1 MKEPNCECVICHK
14 LLYRPP
20 SYIEKTKNITCS
32 YKCSNE
38 LRKTTYIGE
47 RNPQYGRKGNLSAV
61 FVGEKTKSHGY
72 WRLYKPDHPYSEG
85 NRVLE
90 HRIIAEEYL
99 LDSINSID
107 IDGKKYLKPEYAVH
121 HIDFDKLNNHIN
133 NLCVM
138 KKDDHSAMHISFK
151 TIIRGD
157 KGRIKT
163 VKYNFDINNKNEV
176 KEAFDNYLNN
186 HNIYYHM
193 INKINI
199 PNDYKGEN

>member
-1 MKEPNCECVICHK
+1 MKEPNCECAICHK
-14 LLYRPP
+14 LLYRKP
-20 SYIEKTKNITCS
+20 SYIKKTKNITCS

-38 LRKTTYIGE
+38 LRKTTYVGE
-47 RNPQYGRKGNLSAV
+47 NNPQYGRKGNLSAA
-61 FVGEKTKSHGY
+61 FAGEKIKSHGY
-72 WRLYKPDHPYSEG
+72 WKLYKPDHPYNKR

-121 HIDFDKLNNHIN
+121 HIDFDKLNNNIN

-157 KGRIKT
+157 KGKIKT
-163 VKYNFDINNKNEV
+163 VKYNFDINNKNEI
-176 KEAFDNYLNN
+176 KKAFDNYLDN
-186 HNIYYHM
+186 HDIYYHT
-193 INKINI
+193 INKVNI
-199 PNDYKGEN
+199 PNDYEGD